1 MNTSF
6 FLSPYLSLFLLR
18 ATITL
23 THTHKGRAVHISLEC
38 VRVEAAATGQGGR
51 AAAVKCAA
59 FPKGRARARPP
70 AANATTGPPKTQ
82 PTRESA
88 GAPKRG
94 DDE

>member
-59 FPKGRARARPP
+59 FPKGRARAPARRQCHHRPP
-70 AANATTGPPKTQ
+70 KNTAHARECGRSKT
-82 PTRESA
+82 R
-88 GAPKRG
+88 
-94 DDE
+94 